1 MAIHTKVKVQGDGFS
16 MLYISKR
23 LALCYK
29 ALKKPGKGG
38 RMDRIQCAYFGFN
51 DEAECQQFTQFLKE
65 KFFPFAPRVLIRES
79 VHASASGSSYRL
91 SECPW
96 EVKVWEFPQLLEIVL
111 KCHEQA
117 QRSEQ
122 QPAA

>member
-16 MLYISKR
+16 MLYISNR

-51 DEAECQQFTQFLKE
+51 TEAECQQFTQFLKD

-79 VHASASGSSYRL
+79 DRL
-91 SECPW
+91 PECPW

-117 QRSEQ
+117 QRSQ